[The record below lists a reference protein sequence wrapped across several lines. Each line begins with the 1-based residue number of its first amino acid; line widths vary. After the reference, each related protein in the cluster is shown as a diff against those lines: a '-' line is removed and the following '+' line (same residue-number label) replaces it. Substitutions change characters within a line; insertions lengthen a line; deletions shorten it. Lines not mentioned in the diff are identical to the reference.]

1 MFSHSRLGAAA
12 IVFLFAITLAGP
24 ADAQHR
30 QKSGSSVSSG
40 AKAAP
45 RSPQGGGPSAGPRPS
60 QGSGPS
66 RAPGPSAGPRSPQ
79 SAGPAA
85 RPRPAGAPATGRA
98 VPRPPYRPG
107 SGGYY
112 PGYGSRGHYP
122 YYGYR
127 GYYPYYGYRGY
138 YYGYYPG
145 YSWGFGAYFGPYY
158 YSPWLYSSYWYY
170 PGYYPYDYESY
181 YGPGGASLKVE
192 VKPKSAEVYVD
203 GHLAGIV
210 DQFDGMFDS
219 LPLEAGE
226 HEITVYQEGFRSIR
240 QRLYLSPGSTY
251 RIKGT
256 LEPLAPGEP
265 NEPRPQAAAEPG
277 RTDAQAQM
285 TTPQYRAPEPQ
296 YPGAQPQYPGAQ
308 PQGPPPDRQAPV
320 SNPPLPANSRFGQV
334 AIRVQPADAEV
345 LINGEPWRNPDGAER
360 LLVFLSPGTH
370 RVEIRKEGYDSFV
383 TAIEIRRGE
392 VTPLNVSLARF

>member
-1 MFSHSRLGAAA
+1 MFSHLRLGAAA
-12 IVFLFAITLAGP
+12 IICLFAISLAGP

-66 RAPGPSAGPRSPQ
+66 RASGPPAGPRPSQ
-79 SAGPAA
+79 GAGPAA
-85 RPRPAGAPATGRA
+85 RPRPAGTPATGRA

-112 PGYGSRGHYP
+112 PGYGYRGHYP

-138 YYGYYPG
+138 YPYYGYYPG
-145 YSWGFGAYFGPYY
+145 FSWGFGAYFGPYY
-158 YSPWLYSSYWYY
+158 YSPWLYSSYSVLSAVLHLRLRRLLRARRREPQGGGQAEERRGVRGRP
-170 PGYYPYDYESY
+170 PGRHRRSVRRHVPDR
-181 YGPGGASLKVE
+181 
-192 VKPKSAEVYVD
+192 
-203 GHLAGIV
+203 
-210 DQFDGMFDS
+210 

-256 LEPLAPGEP
+256 LEPLAPGEA
-265 NEPRPQAAAEPG
+265 NEPRPQPAIEQQEPQAQPAQPYRSLEAQGQPPG
-277 RTDAQAQM
+277 RQE
-285 TTPQYRAPEPQ
+285 PYRPAPEQ
-296 YPGAQPQYPGAQ
+296 YP
-308 PQGPPPDRQAPV
+308 PV
-320 SNPPLPANSRFGQV
+320 AGDSRFGQV
-334 AIRVQPADAEV
+334 AIRVQPGDAEV
-345 LINGEPWRNPDGAER
+345 LIDGEPWRNPAGADR
-360 LLVFLSPGTH
+360 LIVHLSPGTH
-370 RVEIRKEGYDSFV
+370 RVEIRKEGYDAFV